1 MRNQRGKEIA
11 ALLTTHTEDPSPP
24 IGATAT
30 VCAHLELENN
40 GLGEKVLRRALNAS
54 GYKPSFAM
62 GHPTKANKFKAL
74 LISLS

>member
-1 MRNQRGKEIA
+1 
-11 ALLTTHTEDPSPP
+11 
-24 IGATAT
+24 
-30 VCAHLELENN
+30 LEKH

-54 GYKPSFAM
+54 GYKPSLAM